1 MESYNFKA
9 IEKKWQDKWEET
21 GAFHAETNSKKPK
34 YYTMIEFPYP
44 SGAGL
49 HVGHPR
55 SYTALDIIARKRRM
69 EGYNVLYPIGW
80 DAFGLPTENFAIKN
94 KVHPKIVTAKNIANF
109 TRQLKMLGFSF
120 DWSREI
126 NTTDPSYY
134 KWTQWIFLQLFKHG
148 LAYKQEMPINWCTGC
163 KVGLSNEEVVN
174 GVCERCG
181 SEVVQKRKSQ
191 WMLKITEYAQRLIDD
206 LDDVNYLEKIKTQQK
221 NWIGRSEGA
230 EVKFKLSTG
239 DEMIVYTTRADT
251 LFGATYTVMSP
262 EHPLIEKMKDSITN
276 YDEVLAYKTEAAKKS
291 EFERTELAKEKTGVK
306 LEGIYAVNP
315 ANGAKLP
322 VFISDYVL
330 VTYGTGAIMAVPAHD
345 SRDWDFAKKFNLPII
360 EVVSGG
366 KDVQEEAYTDVYKG
380 NMVNSEFL
388 NGLPVKEAIPTMIE
402 WLEKQ
407 GLGKRKVNFKLRDW
421 VFSRQR
427 YWGEPIPLVHCD
439 KCGWVPI
446 PESELPLELPEIE
459 PFEPG
464 ENGESPLAKAYD
476 WIETTC
482 PCCGGKAQRETDT
495 MPQWAG
501 SSWYFLRY
509 MDPHNDEA
517 LASKEALEY
526 WSPVDW
532 YNGGMEHTTLHLLYS
547 RFWHKFLYDI
557 GVVPTKEPYMKRTSH
572 GMILGENNEKMSKSR
587 GNVVNP
593 DEVVE
598 EFGADAFRTY
608 EMFIGAFDQSTP
620 WSQQGLK
627 GCYKFLERVWNLQS
641 IVNDEEGYSA
651 DLEKNMNKAIK
662 KVGEDFER
670 MKFNT
675 AIATMMSLVNDFS
688 KKGSVT
694 KGEYKTLI
702 TLLNPVAPHMTE
714 ELWLTYGN
722 GELLSLQPW
731 PKYDE
736 GKTVDD
742 EIEIVVQING
752 KIKDKLM
759 IPAGLDKD
767 GTQEAAMNTEKIKGL
782 IEGKNVVKVI
792 AVPGKLVNI
801 VVK

>member
-1 MESYNFKA
+1 M
-9 IEKKWQDKWEET
+9 
-21 GAFHAETNSKKPK
+21 
-34 YYTMIEFPYP
+34 
-44 SGAGL
+44 

-366 KDVQEEAYTDVYKG
+366 KNVQEEAYTDVYKG

-459 PFEPG
+459 TFEPG

-651 DLEKNMNKAIK
+651 DLEKNINKAIK

>member
-366 KDVQEEAYTDVYKG
+366 KNVQEEAYTDVYKG

-459 PFEPG
+459 TFEPC

-651 DLEKNMNKAIK
+651 DLEKNINKAIK

>member
-1 MESYNFKA
+1 METYNFKA

-366 KDVQEEAYTDVYKG
+366 KNVQEEAYTDVYKG

-459 PFEPG
+459 TFEPG

-651 DLEKNMNKAIK
+651 DLEKNINKAIK

-782 IEGKNVVKVI
+782 IDGKNVVKVI

>member
-1 MESYNFKA
+1 
-9 IEKKWQDKWEET
+9 
-21 GAFHAETNSKKPK
+21 
-34 YYTMIEFPYP
+34 
-44 SGAGL
+44 
-49 HVGHPR
+49 
-55 SYTALDIIARKRRM
+55 
-69 EGYNVLYPIGW
+69 
-80 DAFGLPTENFAIKN
+80 
-94 KVHPKIVTAKNIANF
+94 
-109 TRQLKMLGFSF
+109 
-120 DWSREI
+120 
-126 NTTDPSYY
+126 
-134 KWTQWIFLQLFKHG
+134 
-148 LAYKQEMPINWCTGC
+148 
-163 KVGLSNEEVVN
+163 
-174 GVCERCG
+174 
-181 SEVVQKRKSQ
+181 
-191 WMLKITEYAQRLIDD
+191 
-206 LDDVNYLEKIKTQQK
+206 
-221 NWIGRSEGA
+221 
-230 EVKFKLSTG
+230 
-239 DEMIVYTTRADT
+239 
-251 LFGATYTVMSP
+251 
-262 EHPLIEKMKDSITN
+262 
-276 YDEVLAYKTEAAKKS
+276 
-291 EFERTELAKEKTGVK
+291 
-306 LEGIYAVNP
+306 
-315 ANGAKLP
+315 
-322 VFISDYVL
+322 
-330 VTYGTGAIMAVPAHD
+330 
-345 SRDWDFAKKFNLPII
+345 
-360 EVVSGG
+360 
-366 KDVQEEAYTDVYKG
+366 
-380 NMVNSEFL
+380 
-388 NGLPVKEAIPTMIE
+388 
-402 WLEKQ
+402 
-407 GLGKRKVNFKLRDW
+407 
-421 VFSRQR
+421 
-427 YWGEPIPLVHCD
+427 
-439 KCGWVPI
+439 
-446 PESELPLELPEIE
+446 
-459 PFEPG
+459 
-464 ENGESPLAKAYD
+464 
-476 WIETTC
+476 
-482 PCCGGKAQRETDT
+482 

-651 DLEKNMNKAIK
+651 DLEKNMNKTIK

-694 KGEYKTLI
+694 KDEYKTLI